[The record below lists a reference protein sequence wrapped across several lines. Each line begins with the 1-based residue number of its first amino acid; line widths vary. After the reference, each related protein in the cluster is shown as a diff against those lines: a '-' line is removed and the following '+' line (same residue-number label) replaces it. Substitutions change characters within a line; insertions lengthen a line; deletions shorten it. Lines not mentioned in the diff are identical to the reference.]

1 MPERP
6 APFNTVEEAENFL
19 AENPQF
25 TPRTPLATPEAALAY
40 VNAARASDWQSTITD
55 RRNNILRTF
64 VAEPTIEEGQTASPE
79 QRAEQA
85 SNFVN
90 NLAQAAT
97 LSDINLND
105 FSVNTLA
112 KTAFGVRDLDA
123 GKISKE
129 ERKILTTQLDA
140 LIKDGF
146 LNKVGPSRYGISY
159 QPTARPEAKPQTAQE
174 ARQDVADFTEK
185 LATDTLDEATMLRAG
200 AVKTPAPIAP
210 IQPQDEAD
218 LWRGYSLNAGPQA
231 NSPFVREARNI
242 AAVRKRSFTRPEFVE
257 FAGQLGAAPTPEAR
271 DRVIN
276 DFVTGAAIRTPTSK
290 TTVNVDGVERE
301 TTPENIQ
308 QTVEEIRTGR
318 PATGA
323 PPSESPDAPIPGTAE
338 TQFTTGPELKTGK
351 DIGARLDKQ
360 YEDSI
365 TGIFKYFASPIMT
378 MGKVN
383 PIFRPASEALK
394 RLYTRS
400 QEATTSFAQLLEPAA
415 GLSRESQA
423 KIKNAMEEARRT
435 QQKPDRANFTDAEYK
450 AMESLWQVGQRGLD
464 FVIESY
470 TNKYFDP
477 RNATTQEEQARLE
490 AFQKE
495 RGMKHLWEMTPQQL
509 ENASPRGWKE
519 MQRYNRMRDPY
530 FFPQVA
536 TGSHFVAA
544 YKRMPGGKE
553 ELVALLP
560 FNPLTR
566 PQKIR
571 GFADPEAAA
580 VKALRE
586 EFPDTKTHRVMSKG
600 IQFENDQRASAVR
613 KDGDFIAQYLQE
625 LSQVT
630 GPEGKQII
638 ARMSK
643 EIDKAQMDRLF
654 RPYKGILRTTTPENA
669 ADYILDTL
677 PKYYLSLAKIQA
689 RNYVRDDFAKAIEP
703 LTPNDQRY
711 WNDLLDYA
719 TTPTEAFGTARAL
732 AFFMYL
738 GLAID
743 TALINFSQLFFVSW
757 PRLVRDGDAKATQY
771 FGSAVKT
778 VLLNRNVLKAF
789 KGDLAYT
796 NDVISKNLNKD
807 EAAALIKAR
816 EQGIFTPLYT
826 NESRGQV
833 SADSLRRFGVA
844 DKKAGSLAKGINWA
858 ADIAGRFMQAV
869 EEVNRLS
876 TFLAAYRMAKENPDV
891 IARVNKIDNAQ
902 YATPYEYAANT
913 VFDTQFI
920 TSKEDRA
927 LVQRFTPVAEVATQ
941 FLSFPL
947 KMIEQ
952 YVRHASMVLQGIKKQ
967 DMVVA
972 KAGAVSLIGMIFPLV
987 AVAGIW
993 ALPFADTIRELLE
1006 RLIKAIW
1013 GSPVDFK
1020 VEIEK
1025 MLDNRYL
1032 ASVINNGMSHA
1043 GGYASLQKRLAID
1056 PVPAQDLLSAST
1068 LALFGP
1074 VGGLIE
1080 LPFRGYDYWKNGDYW
1095 GLAATIAPRAVG
1107 NAIKGGQLATDAEQW
1122 SRRGIRM
1129 VTPEDIQRIDEG
1141 QRVPSSIRQAIGFP
1155 PPELFDMRE
1164 NFGRKQEV
1172 NEQIQKATERV
1183 NVELSRHVLRFL
1195 EAQQRGDLDGQA
1207 KASDDF
1213 RRRVLEIS
1221 YENDGKPPSQQILI
1235 NQSAIR
1241 QRAYQDFLG
1250 ATNPQVLIEKTRRQA
1265 RPEMQEEIERRSRY
1279 PAQ

>member
-1 MPERP
+1 MPLYRVPLPNGVIVQMEGPEGRERQAQAAAREYFKSQFPQEFEAWRSSQTGLGTSLGSGTSRAIDEFQGSLYAAAEGLGQLTGMQGLQDYGREGRLRNAVEAEASFPQTLQTDILDVRTPGQAGRAAAEIVTGSLPSSVAGIGGALAGAATGARIGSIAGVPGAVVGGLLGGALASYPSQVGGNIQRQIQEDAARRGVPTEEGQIPSPGAAFIAGVPQAALESTADILTLKGASLLRKPAEKVTGTLGQRIRGGAITGAATEAPVEMIQTGIERAQADLPVFGEGSGEEYLRAGLGGAIGGGVLGGAVRGAFGARPEQATQQPPAEVQQPPTGEAPPPAFESVVMPERP
-6 APFNTVEEAENFL
+6 APFATVAEAESFL

-40 VNAARASDWQSTITD
+40 VNAARASDWQSTVTD
-55 RRNNILRTF
+55 QRNNILRTF
-64 VAEPTIEEGQTASPE
+64 VAEPTIEDGQTASPE

-85 SNFVN
+85 SSFVN

-105 FSVNTLA
+105 FSVNTLV

-140 LIKDGF
+140 LVKDGF

-174 ARQDVADFTEK
+174 AQQDVADFSEK
-185 LATDTLDEATMLRAG
+185 LATDTLDEAAMLRAG

-308 QTVEEIRTGR
+308 ETVEEIRTGR

-323 PPSESPDAPIPGTAE
+323 PPPESPDAPIPGTAE

-378 MGKVN
+378 MGKMN

-400 QEATTSFAQLLEPAA
+400 QEATTNFAQLLEPAA
-415 GLSRESQA
+415 GLSPQSQA
-423 KIKNAMEEARRT
+423 KIHYAMEEARRT

-450 AMESLWQVGQRGLD
+450 AMENLWQAGQRGLD

-519 MQRYNRMRDPY
+519 MQRYNRMRDK
-530 FFPQVA
+530 FFYPQVA
-536 TGSHFVAA
+536 NGTHFVAA
-544 YKRMPGGKE
+544 YQRKPGGKE
-553 ELVALLP
+553 EIVALRA
-560 FNPLTR
+560 FTPLTR

-654 RPYKGILRTTTPENA
+654 RPYKGILRTTTPETA
-669 ADYILDTL
+669 SEYILDTL

-689 RNYVRDDFAKAIEP
+689 RNYIRDDFAKAIEP

-738 GLAID
+738 GAAID

-807 EAAALIKAR
+807 EAAVLIKAR

-869 EEVNRLS
+869 E
-876 TFLAAYRMAKENPDV
+876 
-891 IARVNKIDNAQ
+891 
-902 YATPYEYAANT
+902 
-913 VFDTQFI
+913 
-920 TSKEDRA
+920 
-927 LVQRFTPVAEVATQ
+927 
-941 FLSFPL
+941 
-947 KMIEQ
+947 
-952 YVRHASMVLQGIKKQ
+952 
-967 DMVVA
+967 
-972 KAGAVSLIGMIFPLV
+972 
-987 AVAGIW
+987 
-993 ALPFADTIRELLE
+993 
-1006 RLIKAIW
+1006 
-1013 GSPVDFK
+1013 
-1020 VEIEK
+1020 
-1025 MLDNRYL
+1025 
-1032 ASVINNGMSHA
+1032 
-1043 GGYASLQKRLAID
+1043 
-1056 PVPAQDLLSAST
+1056 
-1068 LALFGP
+1068 
-1074 VGGLIE
+1074 
-1080 LPFRGYDYWKNGDYW
+1080 
-1095 GLAATIAPRAVG
+1095 
-1107 NAIKGGQLATDAEQW
+1107 
-1122 SRRGIRM
+1122 
-1129 VTPEDIQRIDEG
+1129 
-1141 QRVPSSIRQAIGFP
+1141 
-1155 PPELFDMRE
+1155 
-1164 NFGRKQEV
+1164 
-1172 NEQIQKATERV
+1172 
-1183 NVELSRHVLRFL
+1183 
-1195 EAQQRGDLDGQA
+1195 
-1207 KASDDF
+1207 
-1213 RRRVLEIS
+1213 
-1221 YENDGKPPSQQILI
+1221 
-1235 NQSAIR
+1235 
-1241 QRAYQDFLG
+1241 
-1250 ATNPQVLIEKTRRQA
+1250 
-1265 RPEMQEEIERRSRY
+1265 
-1279 PAQ
+1279 